1 MLWRQKLSPYQFI
14 ILQKMKF
21 NSDLVLVFL
30 NLKHILLRIKFFH
43 QLNTLLVNK
52 NWILFNLIMSVP
64 PPRDVIIIAIIVY
77 TDPGSGAGL
86 SSTDTSLLM
95 YINHVPAPQPP
106 WSAGAK
112 GQVSGGQMP
121 VWSGSWGPMGCTIGI
136 RTVDTTRLFSV
147 TRLHSLL
154 SEPKMS
160 KIPTT

>member
-30 NLKHILLRIKFFH
+30 NLKHILFRRIKFFH

-52 NWILFNLIMSVP
+52 NWILYNLIMSVP

-77 TDPGSGAGL
+77 TDPL
-86 SSTDTSLLM
+86 SSRDTSLLM
-95 YINHVPAPQPP
+95 SINHGPAP
-106 WSAGAK
+106 WSVGSK

-121 VWSGSWGPMGCTIGI
+121 VWSGSWGPMGCTIAI
-136 RTVDTTRLFSV
+136 RTGDTTRLFSV
-147 TRLHSLL
+147 G
-154 SEPKMS
+154 EQDEEF
-160 KIPTT
+160 

>member
-30 NLKHILLRIKFFH
+30 NLKHILFRRIKFFH

-52 NWILFNLIMSVP
+52 NWVLFNLIMSVP

-77 TDPGSGAGL
+77 TDPESGL
-86 SSTDTSLLM
+86 SSRDTSLLM
-95 YINHVPAPQPP
+95 SINHGPAP
-106 WSAGAK
+106 WSAGSK

-121 VWSGSWGPMGCTIGI
+121 VWSGSWGPMGCTVAIRIG
-136 RTVDTTRLFSV
+136 DTTRLFSV
-147 TRLHSLL
+147 G
-154 SEPKMS
+154 EQDGEF
-160 KIPTT
+160 

>member
-30 NLKHILLRIKFFH
+30 NLKHILFRRIKFFH

-52 NWILFNLIMSVP
+52 NWILYNLIMSVP

-77 TDPGSGAGL
+77 TDPL
-86 SSTDTSLLM
+86 SSRDTSLLM
-95 YINHVPAPQPP
+95 SINHGPAP
-106 WSAGAK
+106 WSVGSK

-121 VWSGSWGPMGCTIGI
+121 VWSGSWGPTGCTIAI
-136 RTVDTTRLFSV
+136 RTGDTTRLFSV
-147 TRLHSLL
+147 G
-154 SEPKMS
+154 EQDEEF
-160 KIPTT
+160 